1 MADRHAPAAVGS
13 GSLADSFGV
22 VRPYLPECLVPAAN
36 ADRIDAIARVLP
48 GALATGFGFECH
60 LGEQPPHAD
69 FFVRVRASEVGRG
82 VLAGTSTLDA
92 LPTSLTDEPTWAH
105 VREFARNWADPA
117 VVATENT
124 DNVWLEFDVD
134 PADEGMPL
142 PSVFFSAYHG
152 ILSRLED
159 AGEAPPSAPD
169 AYGWVTREAL
179 PLVLGRPLASATEEM
194 VFRTLD
200 ALPRGANVFQ
210 VGVMLA
216 RASDAVRLCIVDLP
230 AERVV
235 EYLTGLGWAGDTEE
249 LQALVDGLATF
260 VDRIVLDIDVA
271 DRLSGK
277 LGFECYFTDFR
288 QPGEEA
294 RWRTLFD
301 HLVDED
307 LCRPE
312 QREALLAYPGFVDQA
327 QSAGVWPSHLAAA
340 ASLLGPRASS
350 GMARVLH
357 HVKIAYRP
365 GEPLEAKAYL
375 GGTHH
380 WLVDGRVRA

>member
-1 MADRHAPAAVGS
+1 M
-13 GSLADSFGV
+13 
-22 VRPYLPECLVPAAN
+22 
-36 ADRIDAIARVLP
+36 DAIARVLP

-60 LGEQPPHAD
+60 LGEQTPHAD

-82 VLAGTSTLDA
+82 VLGGTSTFDA
-92 LPTSLTDEPTWAH
+92 LPTSLTDEPTWAR

-124 DNVWLEFDVD
+124 DNVWLEFDLD

-152 ILSRLED
+152 ILSRLES
-159 AGEAPPSAPD
+159 AEETPPSAPD

-230 AERVV
+230 TERVV
-235 EYLTGLGWAGDTEE
+235 EYLTGLGWTGDSEE

-271 DRLSGK
+271 DRLSSK
-277 LGFECYFTDFR
+277 LGFECYFTGFR
-288 QPGEEA
+288 QPGDEA

-301 HLVDED
+301 HLVDEN

-312 QREALLAYPGFVDQA
+312 QREALLAYPGFVHQA
-327 QSAGVWPSHLAAA
+327 QSAGAWPSHLAAA

-350 GMARVLH
+350 GRARVLH
-357 HVKIAYRP
+357 HLKIAYRP
-365 GEPLEAKAYL
+365 GVPLEAKAYL

>member
-1 MADRHAPAAVGS
+1 MADRHAVSGVGS
-13 GSLADSFGV
+13 GSLADSLEL
-22 VRPYLPECLVPAAN
+22 VRPYLPDCLVPATN
-36 ADRIDAIARVLP
+36 AERIEAIARVLP

-60 LGEQPPHAD
+60 LGNQPPHAD
-69 FFVRVRASEVGRG
+69 FFVRVRASEVGRA

-134 PADEGMPL
+134 PADDGMPH
-142 PSVFFSAYHG
+142 PNVFFSAYHG
-152 ILSRLED
+152 ILSRHED
-159 AGEAPPSAPD
+159 VEEPPRSAAD

-179 PLVLGRPLASATEEM
+179 PLVLGRPVAPATEEM

-200 ALPRGANVFQ
+200 ALPAGANVFQ

-216 RASDAVRLCIVDLP
+216 RASDALRLCVVDLP
-230 AERVV
+230 PDRVV
-235 EYLTGLGWAGDTEE
+235 DYLTGLGWTGDTEE
-249 LQALVDGLATF
+249 LQALVDELATL

-271 DRLSGK
+271 DRLSSK

-288 QPGEEA
+288 QPGEEP
-294 RWRTLFD
+294 RWRALFE
-301 HLVDED
+301 HLVDDD
-307 LCRPE
+307 LCRPQ
-312 QREALLAYPGFVDQA
+312 QREALLAYPGFVHQG
-327 QSAGVWPSHLAAA
+327 QSAGAWPSNLSAAA
-340 ASLLGPRASS
+340 ALLGPRASS

-357 HVKIAYRP
+357 HLKIAYRP
-365 GEPLEAKAYL
+365 GAPLEAKAYL

-380 WLVDGRVRA
+380 WLVDGRVRP